1 MADVIAAKGPTETV
15 ERRWAVP
22 VTSGDHAASVS
33 LVASGVTASATL
45 DVNEVVFTLSGGT
58 TGATASIVVTVGTD
72 LGNTIVETLY
82 VPVVASGGSAI
93 TVNDIVS
100 FALRKVTG
108 IGEAP
113 NAEQA
118 AEALEKLTDM
128 LEEWRVTGADVGAP
142 RPLETSTVIYSPH
155 AYISAIK
162 NNLIVRLSDI
172 YGPELVT
179 PSVASAAV
187 RGVQL
192 IKSSKRVPK
201 QPEYF

>member
-1 MADVIAAKGPTETV
+1 MADVLAAKGPTETV

-22 VTSGDHAASVS
+22 VTSGDYAASVS
-33 LVASGVTASATL
+33 LTASGVTASAVL
-45 DVNEVVFTLSGGT
+45 DSNEVVLTITGGT
-58 TGATASIVVTVGTD
+58 AGATASIVTTVGTD

-82 VPVVASGGSAI
+82 VPVVASGGSAE
-93 TVNDIVS
+93 TVNDILS

-108 IGEAP
+108 IADTP
-113 NAEQA
+113 NAEQS

-128 LEEWRVTGADVGAP
+128 IEEWRVTGADVGAP

-179 PSVASAAV
+179 PSVATAAV
-187 RGVQL
+187 RGLQL
-192 IKSSKRVPK
+192 IKASKRTPQ